1 MSGIKGYPST
11 KKLVKIIDNYTDAQS
26 KTEMEFVTAQKSY
39 DQRVQLDVLSRFA
52 FRLHA
57 SVKTVNANSTARVI
71 IDTAHGAQPGD
82 FVRFELASQNPY
94 FEATILSCPDANTM
108 ILSAELPNTPVAGD
122 EYFILRYATQRID
135 SSGAQSVVFDPNPL
149 VYSDSIRNDY
159 SVTNVTTGA
168 WVELLADVGAV
179 DIRAISLFD
188 SGGYTMELG
197 VGAALSEARTLL
209 IPPGGFNGII
219 EFEIP
224 ANSRLSIRAVGAA
237 TVNLGELVIN
247 LFE

>member
-11 KKLVKIIDNYTDAQS
+11 KKLVGTLDGYTAPQS
-26 KTEMEFVTAQKSY
+26 KTDMEFVTAQRSY
-39 DQRVQLDVLSRFA
+39 DQRIMLDVLSRFA
-52 FRLHA
+52 FRLHSA
-57 SVKTVNANSTARVI
+57 VKTVNANSTARVI

-82 FVRFELASQNPY
+82 FIRFELASENPY
-94 FEATILSCPDANTM
+94 FEATILSCPDADTM
-108 ILSAELPNTPVAGD
+108 ILAQELPATPVAGD
-122 EYFILRYATQRID
+122 EYFIMRYATQRVD
-135 SSGAQSVVFDPNPL
+135 ESGAQSVFLDPNPL
-149 VYSDSIRNDY
+149 VYADSIRNDY
-159 SVTNVTTGA
+159 ASVNVTSGA
-168 WVELLADVGAV
+168 WVQLIATVGAV

-197 VGAALSEARTLL
+197 VGAAMSEARTLL

-224 ANSRLSIRAVGAA
+224 AGSRLSIRAVGAA
-237 TVNLGELVIN
+237 LVDLGEIVIN